1 MITVGKDILKLWDF
15 NPINIKSIFQA
26 DDAYFSLEVKME
38 KNRSYTTRQ
47 LYPLIFMAV
56 LYVVTLVVSNIVVN
70 KSILIF
76 GYVASGSLMY
86 PLILISSDLISE
98 IYGYKVSRRVCWIS
112 ICMTAFAALSYSF
125 VIALPTASGN
135 GFEGNVAINEAM
147 KTLLGQN
154 WKVFM
159 FSTIAGYLSGLVND
173 LLFQKL
179 KLNNFSLVNWF
190 KKNVMKKE
198 LTEKEIN
205 KRHFGFRGFVST
217 FTSVIVDCVVFF
229 IPLYLFVVGMPFTVA
244 LSNLPS
250 VIIYQIILKAGSEL
264 ILSPIL
270 SNVVVPKLNKLVEG

>member
-1 MITVGKDILKLWDF
+1 
-15 NPINIKSIFQA
+15 
-26 DDAYFSLEVKME
+26 ME
-38 KNRSYTTRQ
+38 KNRSYTTKQ

-86 PLILISSDLISE
+86 PLILISSDVISE

-112 ICMTAFAALSYSF
+112 IFMTAFASLSYTFIIS
-125 VIALPTASGN
+125 LPTASGT
-135 GFEGNVAINEAM
+135 GFEGNIAIHEAM

-154 WKVFM
+154 WKVFL

-173 LLFQKL
+173 KLFQKL
-179 KLNNFSLVNWF
+179 KEHNFSLFIWF
-190 KKNVMKKE
+190 KKNILKKE

-205 KRHFGFRGFVST
+205 KRYFGFRGFVST
-217 FTSVIVDCVVFF
+217 LLSVVVDCVVFF
-229 IPLYLFVVGMPFTVA
+229 IPLYLFVVGMRLNVA
-244 LSNLPS
+244 LANLPS
-250 VIIYQIILKAGSEL
+250 VIIYQVILKAGSEL

-270 SNVVVPKLNKLVEG
+270 SNLIIPKLDKLTSE